1 MSDERHPAAAEVDT
15 LQTRFP
21 VSYGIFS
28 MARTHRALAAAG
40 LADLGLFPN
49 QEILLLQLGAGDGLS
64 QKTLAATLRV
74 SHVTMAKMVGRLEKA
89 GLVSRQVSAVD
100 RRISLVHLTDA
111 GRAVQGR
118 IIDAWA
124 ELEKVTTANL
134 DPATRAGFLAGVELI
149 RPALDAAAG
158 PEDVQE

>member
-21 VSYGIFS
+21 VSYAIFS
-28 MARTHRALAAAG
+28 MARAHRALAASG

-89 GLVSRQVSAVD
+89 GLVERTTSELD
-100 RRISLVHLTDA
+100 RRISLVHLTRS
-111 GRAVQGR
+111 GRAVQSK
-118 IIDAWA
+118 IVDAWA
-124 ELEKVTTANL
+124 DLERVTTAGL
-134 DPATRAGFLAGVELI
+134 TPAAREGFLAGVELI
-149 RPALDAAAG
+149 RPAIDAAAG
-158 PEDVQE
+158 PEAVQE